1 MQLLAWVAKRH
12 DIVKEGKEEMLVT
25 PDAVKDFVKQ
35 WNKEYPPKDAE
46 EKTLVVSSQASKL
59 AAHLMEPMLVTYLD
73 VSAEKLLLE
82 NSVPAEN
89 IPEVP
94 IARAQ
99 LAVGDLTWKKRTDDQ
114 KADL

>member
-1 MQLLAWVAKRH
+1 MQLLEWVKKRQAA
-12 DIVKEGKEEMLVT
+12 VKKNPEEMLVSAE
-25 PDAVKDFVKQ
+25 AVVDFVAQ

-46 EKTLVVSSQASKL
+46 EKTLVVSSEASEL

-73 VSAEKLLLE
+73 VSAEKLDLE

-99 LAVGDLTWKKRTDDQ
+99 LAVGDLHWKPRTDDQ

>member
-1 MQLLAWVAKRH
+1 MQLLEWVKKRQAA
-12 DIVKEGKEEMLVT
+12 VRKCSEEKLVT
-25 PDAVKDFVKQ
+25 ADAVIDFVAQ
-35 WNKEYPPKDAE
+35 WNKENPPKDDE
-46 EKTLVVSSQASKL
+46 EKTLVVSSQASEL
-59 AAHLMEPMLVTYLD
+59 AAHLMEPLLVTYLD
-73 VSAEKLLLE
+73 VSAEKLDLE

>member
-1 MQLLAWVAKRH
+1 MQLLEWVAKRH
-12 DIVKEGKEEMLVT
+12 DIVKEGTEEMLVT
-25 PDAVKDFVKQ
+25 PDAVKDFVAQ
-35 WNKEYPPKDAE
+35 WNKENPPKDDE
-46 EKTLVVSSQASKL
+46 EKTVVVSSEASEL

-73 VSAEKLLLE
+73 VSAEKLDLE
-82 NSVPAEN
+82 NSVPAES